1 MKVALV
7 HDYLIDFGGAERVLI
22 ALKRIWPEA
31 EVFVAIKDEKK
42 MGRFW
47 RYFSDWDI
55 HVSWFQKLPFST
67 WLISPLRFLLPFIWH
82 SFDLSDYDLVVSSSA
97 WAMSKGVKT
106 TRALHVCYCHT
117 PPRFL
122 YGYPEARGWKRYW
135 PIKIYAK
142 LMAYILRFWDYSSS
156 QDVDVFVANSHLV
169 AARIKKFYR
178 REAVVINPPIKLPVA
193 ISRQNQD
200 YFLFVSRLASYKH
213 PELAIKACAKLKLF
227 LKIAGD
233 GPLKNQVTELSSQL
247 DNVEY
252 LGRVSD
258 RKLARLFRN
267 CRALIFPVEEEDFG
281 MVPLEAMAWGK
292 PVIALFSGGAK
303 ETVIEGKTGLFFKK
317 PTVNSLVGAL
327 EKFQKKEKKFVP
339 LKIRQEAEKRSFGN
353 FEKALKKLIDELL
366 AAKLNAKN

>member
-1 MKVALV
+1 M
-7 HDYLIDFGGAERVLI
+7 
-22 ALKRIWPEA
+22 
-31 EVFVAIKDEKK
+31 
-42 MGRFW
+42 
-47 RYFSDWDI
+47 
-55 HVSWFQKLPFST
+55 
-67 WLISPLRFLLPFIWH
+67 
-82 SFDLSDYDLVVSSSA
+82 
-97 WAMSKGVKT
+97 
-106 TRALHVCYCHT
+106 
-117 PPRFL
+117 
-122 YGYPEARGWKRYW
+122 
-135 PIKIYAK
+135 
-142 LMAYILRFWDYSSS
+142 
-156 QDVDVFVANSHLV
+156 
-169 AARIKKFYR
+169 
-178 REAVVINPPIKLPVA
+178 
-193 ISRQNQD
+193 
-200 YFLFVSRLASYKH
+200 
-213 PELAIKACAKLKLF
+213 
-227 LKIAGD
+227 
-233 GPLKNQVTELSSQL
+233 

-252 LGRVSD
+252 LGIVSD